1 MAVLHPSLEELDR
14 LATPLEAG
22 AREVARAL
30 ARLDEDW
37 AVYVRPSIGLEV
49 PDFVAIHDRF
59 GVCVIEVV
67 GWSAGSS
74 RPTDDGGIERLD
86 GDGRWTAVAHP
97 RTIAHHHRSV
107 IYDQHIA
114 LPGDPGEPNDDV
126 RAVVVAP
133 DLTDRQAFCLLAHPA
148 LDAMERAV
156 AVWGGDGLHQ
166 RLEQV
171 VGGDSDTDCCIE
183 TLGRLRSHLITA
195 GSASERP
202 RPVALSH
209 NTRLLAL
216 NPSNRVIRRARGA
229 AGSGKTFG
237 VAARAA
243 NLAQQGRRTL
253 VLSFNVTLANRL
265 RSLVVDRCAESGAN
279 PTLVVCSN
287 FHSFCEHI
295 VHEAELN
302 GIETIARPGSSWA
315 TSMVARAEAAF
326 ARGYEQRFDAVLVDE
341 GQDFAIAWWN
351 LLREHVVE
359 PGGEMLLVAD
369 PTQNLYERKG
379 WSDEDRLAAA
389 GFTDPWID
397 LTGTYRTPNDL
408 TAITSD
414 FARQHLDGE
423 RLFVESAPDRSE
435 IGCSSGAT
443 TRHWIDVDGPGDLG
457 LEVGRE
463 VVRLL
468 RDHPELSP
476 VDVVF
481 LCEYHHDGVTAA
493 SVIEDAGYPV
503 HHLFS
508 RNPDDL
514 RRTRRYR
521 FWPDV
526 ASVKGSTVHSFKGW
540 EAPVIV
546 LGIGTDRRSKRS
558 AYMSMTRASM
568 LERINECFVSVVNS
582 DKGLSEFG
590 ASFAGTPAEPVASAG
605 R

>member
-14 LATPLEAG
+14 LATPLEAS

-30 ARLDEDW
+30 ARLDEGW
-37 AVYVRPSIGLEV
+37 TIYVRPSIGLDV
-49 PDFVAIHDRF
+49 PDFVAVHDRF
-59 GVCVIEVV
+59 GVCIVEVV
-67 GWSAGSS
+67 GWSPGSA
-74 RPTDDGGIERLD
+74 RTTHDGSVERVAN
-86 GDGRWTAVAHP
+86 DGRWTRVAHP
-97 RTIAHHHRSV
+97 RAIAHHHRTV
-107 IYDQHIA
+107 VYDQHFA
-114 LPGDPGEPNDDV
+114 RPGDPGEPTPDV

-148 LDAMERAV
+148 LDEQERAV

-166 RLEQV
+166 RLEQLV
-171 VGGDSDTDCCIE
+171 RGDVDSSCCIE
-183 TLGRLRSHLITA
+183 TLDRLRSHLVTA
-195 GSASERP
+195 ASTAARP
-202 RPVALSH
+202 HPIPLSR
-209 NTRLLAL
+209 NARLIAL
-216 NPSNRVIRRARGA
+216 NPSNRRIRRARGA

-243 NLAQQGRRTL
+243 KLAEQGRRTL

-279 PTLVVCSN
+279 PTLVTCSN
-287 FHSFCEHI
+287 FHSYCEHI
-295 VHEAELN
+295 VHDAELE
-302 GIETIARPGSSWA
+302 GIETVARPGSSWT

-326 ARGYEQRFDAVLVDE
+326 VRGYDQRFDAVLVDE

-351 LLREHVVE
+351 LLREHVVA

-369 PTQNLYERKG
+369 PTQNLYDRKG
-379 WSDEDRLAAA
+379 WSDEDRMAAA
-389 GFTDPWID
+389 GFTDPWIE
-397 LTGTYRTPNDL
+397 LTGTYRTPEDL
-408 TAITSD
+408 LAVTSD
-414 FARQHLDGE
+414 FARDHLEGE
-423 RLFVESAPDRSE
+423 RLFVEPAPERSE
-435 IGCSSGAT
+435 IGCCPGGT
-443 TRHWIDVDGPGDLG
+443 TRRWIDVDGPGDLG
-457 LEVGRE
+457 IEVGRE

-476 VDVVF
+476 ADVVF

-508 RNPDDL
+508 RNPDDP
-514 RRTRRYR
+514 RRKRRYR

-526 ASVKGSTVHSFKGW
+526 SSVKGSTVHSFKGW

-568 LERINECFVSVVNS
+568 LDRINECFVSVVNS
-582 DKGLSEFG
+582 DRDLSDFG
-590 ASFAGTPAEPVASAG
+590 ASFAGSPAESVTPIG
-605 R
+605 G